1 MGWAVLATLCA
12 VFASSGR
19 ASRDSSRGTAE
30 AIGNRAATS
39 FAHTDN
45 FIALKNR
52 IVLRCR
58 SAALWEYQDSIRLV
72 GRMEDLLRNPTMR
85 SESTDFRDSVYRIK
99 GKLRKDAELHPTK
112 RIDTRPHCF
121 EFNAAIDHDRRKP
134 DNPNW

>member
-1 MGWAVLATLCA
+1 M
-12 VFASSGR
+12 
-19 ASRDSSRGTAE
+19 
-30 AIGNRAATS
+30 
-39 FAHTDN
+39 
-45 FIALKNR
+45 
-52 IVLRCR
+52 
-58 SAALWEYQDSIRLV
+58 
-72 GRMEDLLRNPTMR
+72 MEDLLRNPTMR